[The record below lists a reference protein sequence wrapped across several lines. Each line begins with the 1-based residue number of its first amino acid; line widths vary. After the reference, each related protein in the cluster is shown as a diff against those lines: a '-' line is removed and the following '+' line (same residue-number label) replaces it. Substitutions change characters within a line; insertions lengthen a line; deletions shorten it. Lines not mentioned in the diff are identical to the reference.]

1 MVFRFLLLL
10 LFVLSLG
17 CEKQSDDQVIEPKRE
32 NSLLKLET
40 KRASVIGIN
49 AKEHLTQRDFQKPE
63 TTTLT
68 TFSEDI
74 GTLASISIFGLTAD
88 DITSEEVF
96 MKPEKPLFVAQSSA
110 IHPSYLIL
118 TFDNDI
124 FAETDYYYTNGFS
137 VGLVHPIFNS
147 GILRKILPD
156 LGNNSLNTTG
166 VRIHHFMFTPQNP
179 EAIEIDPDDRPFA
192 GVLLAE
198 YFNLS
203 QLMSRRINIHA
214 SLRLGVIGKASMA
227 QALQTAMHQLEPTGW
242 DDQIGNDLLINY
254 DLGLEKLLF
263 SGKFWQLSGMI
274 EAGLG
279 SYQTYGGAAFQ
290 LRIGLLNGMK
300 NSYLPGLENTD
311 LSKNQAG
318 SFWFFVQPAWHFVVH
333 NASLNGGFLNKSN
346 THFFGHDEI
355 TNSLARFSAGFSWHY
370 RKLGL
375 GIRWTHVGPEFETA
389 KNHNWG
395 SMSLLYTL

>member
-49 AKEHLTQRDFQKPE
+49 AKEHLAQRDFQKPE

-156 LGNNSLNTTG
+156 LGSNSLNTTG

-263 SGKFWQLSGMI
+263 SGKFWQLSGMV

-290 LRIGLLNGMK
+290 LRIGLLNILS
-300 NSYLPGLENTD
+300 NSYLPELDNKTNS
-311 LSKNQAG
+311 SKKNG

-333 NASLNGGFLNKSN
+333 NASLNGGFLNKTN

-375 GIRWTHVGPEFETA
+375 GIRWTHIGPEFKTA